1 MMMRKAIE
9 KVLNVLIFL
18 ALGITLGYLGA
29 ISLTGV

>member
-1 MMMRKAIE
+1 MRK
-9 KVLNVLIFL
+9 LINQVINTLVFL

>member
-1 MMMRKAIE
+1 MRKAIE
-9 KVLNVLIFL
+9 KVFKILAFL